1 MKNNKEYYKQL
12 ELFQNIE
19 DYQSEFETARK
30 VKSCIQNAYST
41 IKFDKEIDGTDNIA
55 HQYYILNFKVRVTQL
70 SNKPEPNSPK
80 LFMRKYTPILEI
92 YDSLAIGKLIYKESF
107 IEKTIPKWINEI
119 YVGSIIS
126 QELFYELSK
135 QYILLETIVKYFDSD
150 YSIDKVN
157 KQLTGK
163 EGDIQLNSGAN
174 LIVNICSK
182 LFSRIKVNPTNPY
195 ITSAINKINNLS
207 NKLLSQK
214 TTIILSEYLNY
225 RFEFD
230 LISDIDKNS
239 SINRKENI
247 GTFYQND
254 FLLLNNMEFLSD
266 KPYTQD
272 WNPYIIFP
280 TKFLNI
286 VGNNAKNIDYNKIQ
300 QILFIYQKVKLD
312 GLFFRNEFYIPDKF
326 NLKDYFWDMII
337 ISRELLKN
345 NEFSSNEK

>member
-1 MKNNKEYYKQL
+1 MKNNVENYKQL
-12 ELFQNIE
+12 ELFQDIE
-19 DYQSEFETARK
+19 DYQNEFETARE
-30 VKSCIQNAYST
+30 VKSCIQNVYST
-41 IKFDKEIDGTDNIA
+41 FKIDKEIDDVTKIIN
-55 HQYYILNFKVRVTQL
+55 HYYILNFKVKVTQL

-92 YDSLAIGKLIYKESF
+92 YDSKAIGKLIYKETF

-135 QYILLETIVKYFDSD
+135 QYILLETIVKYFNND
-150 YSIDKVN
+150 YSINEVN
-157 KQLTGK
+157 NQLIEK
-163 EGDIQLNSGAN
+163 KKDIQLNSDAT

-182 LFSRIKVNPTNPY
+182 LFNRNKANPTNPY

-207 NKLLSQK
+207 NKLMSQS
-214 TTIILSEYLNY
+214 TIIIISEYLNY
-225 RFEFD
+225 RFESD
-230 LISDIDKNS
+230 LISDIDKTS
-239 SINRKENI
+239 TIKRKENI

-280 TKFLNI
+280 TKFLKI
-286 VGNNAKNIDYNKIQ
+286 VKNSAENIDYEKIK

-312 GLFFRNEFYIPDKF
+312 GLFFRNEFYIPSGF
-326 NLKDYFWDMII
+326 NLKDYFWDII
-337 ISRELLKN
+337 VISRELLKN